1 MTNIAW
7 KALCGLTAGLALAL
21 AQLAATPAEATDYD
35 IGSIHIT
42 KPWAHATPKGAASG
56 AAYMTITNNG
66 KTPDRVTCVSSGASA
81 ECQIHTMTMDNGVMK
96 MRPVEGG
103 LEIKPGETVALKPSG
118 VPRGLRCAS
127 APAQYPFASQPV
139 SRTRQKTKPLRGI
152 GHCPALSVP
161 RPRCRPSGA
170 PIIRVSAYPVF
181 ATETARRS
189 GPPLCARVDA
199 MSEAR
204 QATICCDL
212 STSRSISRNERE
224 PSSCRPCAK
233 SATL

>member
-42 KPWAHATPKGAASG
+42 KPWARATPKGAASG

-66 KTPDRVTCVSSGASA
+66 KTPDRVTCVSSEASA

-118 VPRGLRCAS
+118 VHMMLIDLWNRARPRRQSSNSSMPAQSTSSTPSLPSAGNPVGHLGRPRQTHHRGLR
-127 APAQYPFASQPV
+127 YLD
-139 SRTRQKTKPLRGI
+139 R
-152 GHCPALSVP
+152 
-161 RPRCRPSGA
+161 
-170 PIIRVSAYPVF
+170 
-181 ATETARRS
+181 
-189 GPPLCARVDA
+189 
-199 MSEAR
+199 
-204 QATICCDL
+204 
-212 STSRSISRNERE
+212 
-224 PSSCRPCAK
+224 
-233 SATL
+233 